1 MGKRVLKD
9 SATTWALVPIKDFAR
24 AKSRLAAV
32 LTTEQCAALA
42 ACMATDVVTALRGCA
57 GIDHVVCLGEEPQI
71 RTFAAEHGCEFI
83 AERPGAGLLANL
95 DHAARQLQENGA
107 RTLLIV
113 PSDLPTITPAD
124 LDTLLEKHHGG
135 LTICP
140 ADRDGGTNALVI
152 SPPTGIGF
160 LFGKQSCAR
169 HCRAAAAAKLEYR
182 VLRTAAFSVD
192 IDRPADLAWLCDVDP
207 QGQTGRYLDQSGLRA
222 TVLDHS
228 DQPPSAATA

>member
-1 MGKRVLKD
+1 LQD

-42 ACMATDVVTALRGCA
+42 ACMAADVVAALRGCT
-57 GIDHVVCLGEEPQI
+57 GIGHVVCLGEEPQI
-71 RTFAAEHGCEFI
+71 RTFAAEHDCEFI
-83 AERPGAGLLANL
+83 AERPDAGLLANL

-113 PSDLPTITPAD
+113 PSDLPTIAPAD
-124 LDTLLEKHHGG
+124 LDMLLEKHHGG

-160 LFGKQSCAR
+160 LFGEQSCQR
-169 HCRAAAAAKLEYR
+169 HRSAAEAEGLEYR
-182 VLRTAAFSVD
+182 VVHATAFSID
-192 IDRPADLAWLCDVDP
+192 IDRPTDLAWLCGADP
-207 QGQTGRYLDQSGLRA
+207 QGQTGRYLDRSGLRA
-222 TVLDHS
+222 TILDNS
-228 DQPPSAATA
+228 DRPPSAASA